1 MCAPPQVMDP
11 MPERGQ
17 ASYGMRHMTHGAR
30 RAIAGIV
37 DALLAAGADPN
48 AVDKEGKTPLH
59 YAAVGG
65 LGTMVE
71 ALVSGLFLG
80 HGTYTHALCRCCQCF
95 AIVALSVPV
104 ASLSQIFD
112 FRPPSLRTSHLISF

>member
-80 HGTYTHALCRCCQCF
+80 HGTYARAVSLLSLFRHCSPFRACC
-95 AIVALSVPV
+95 
-104 ASLSQIFD
+104 
-112 FRPPSLRTSHLISF
+112 ISFTNI